1 LSILH
6 RNEEPTVERRKAFA
20 TAGAVSITAVAVVV
34 ALGANM
40 GLFGLTRHDDGPG
53 QFKLVDNTAQ
63 SRPVVRTEVVDVPVP
78 VPSEPSTAS
87 SPRSKA
93 PTAGTGTSATA
104 SSAGEVAPSAPRS
117 DDDGGDEVYEP
128 GDHED
133 D

>member
-1 LSILH
+1 M
-6 RNEEPTVERRKAFA
+6 ERRKAFA
-20 TAGAVSITAVAVVV
+20 TAGAVSITAVAAVV

-78 VPSEPSTAS
+78 VPSAPSGAS
-87 SPRSKA
+87 SSRPTA
-93 PTAGTGTSATA
+93 PTASTGRPVAPTA
-104 SSAGEVAPSAPRS
+104 AAGAPAAGEHE
-117 DDDGGDEVYEP
+117 DDEYEDGDHEDGEHEDEGYED